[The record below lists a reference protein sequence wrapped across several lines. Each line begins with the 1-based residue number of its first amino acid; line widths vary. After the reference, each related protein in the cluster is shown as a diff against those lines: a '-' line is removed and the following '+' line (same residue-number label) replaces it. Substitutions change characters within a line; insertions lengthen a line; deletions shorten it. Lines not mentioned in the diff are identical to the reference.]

1 MVVGS
6 PLIDIY
12 LSIFIQAVATGLAQG
27 DITFRKKAMPVHE
40 FTNPPFPKA
49 PYAKK
54 VTHKVGS
61 VAGHVFSVDF
71 TPQFQ
76 SWESVDPAELFQ
88 APIMRKPCRPSV
100 VTYLQDEAKGA
111 DFIVLWM
118 DCDRYVSQKIVFALC
133 VLYSFLT
140 SSCTHTGKERIL
152 TLKCL
157 NAVCT

>member
-1 MVVGS
+1 
-6 PLIDIY
+6 
-12 LSIFIQAVATGLAQG
+12 
-27 DITFRKKAMPVHE
+27 MPVHE

-49 PYAKK
+49 PHAKK

-61 VAGHVFSVDF
+61 VAGHVYSVDF
-71 TPQFQ
+71 PPQFQ

-88 APIMRKPCRPSV
+88 AAVIRKPGRPSV

-118 DCDRYVSQKIVFALC
+118 DCDRSVSQKFVFALC

-140 SSCTHTGKERIL
+140 ASCTHTGKERISI
-152 TLKCL
+152 LKCL